1 MSQEI
6 SAADA
11 KLLFERSQAD
21 PVFFC
26 ENILGV
32 NLWEK
37 QKQIIESVRDNTNT
51 CVASGH
57 GVGKTFVSACTTLWF
72 LFTHYQSRI
81 ITTAPTNR
89 QVESILWA
97 EIWSLYNNSRVPL
110 GGRLLKTSLN
120 IEEKWFALGLST
132 DDPDR
137 FQGHHAKHVL
147 LVMDEAPGVDAKI
160 YEAAQGILTQDH
172 SKCLLIGNPTSSSGP
187 FFDKFSMK
195 TWKPFYISCYDS
207 PAITDPEKYPALTTM
222 KWIHERK
229 EEWGEASPMFVS
241 RVLGQFPEEGEDT
254 LIPLAWCERAVQRRF
269 KKAGVTATD
278 KIYLGLDVARY
289 GTNKTVLTTYQ
300 PDRVKKITSIQN
312 RSTMDAVNLVV
323 REAISAGAKL
333 MQVTVDDTGL
343 GGGVTDR
350 LRELGYPVLAVNFSQ
365 KPTDPMHFRAIR
377 DEIFWNLR
385 ELFRSDEIII
395 PDNPALMAQLS
406 AMKYKIN
413 PRNGRIEIENK
424 DDMKKRG
431 LNSPDEADSLAIAVW
446 GARRMKASMRF
457 RRMAGARGRSEYV
470 DKVYY

>member
-1 MSQEI
+1 MDELSPEDAKVLFEKSQE
-6 SAADA
+6 
-11 KLLFERSQAD
+11 D

-26 ENILGV
+26 EQILGV
-32 NLWEK
+32 ELWEK
-37 QKQIIESVRDNTNT
+37 QKQIIESVRDNKNT

-137 FQGHHAKHVL
+137 FQGHHARHVL
-147 LVMDEAPGVDAKI
+147 LVMDEAPGVDPKI
-160 YEAAQGILTQDH
+160 YEASQGILTQAH

-187 FFDKFSMK
+187 FFDKFSSSLW
-195 TWKPFYISCYDS
+195 TPFHISCYDS
-207 PAITDPEKYPALTTM
+207 PAIENPDKYPALTTM
-222 KWIHERK
+222 EWILERK

-254 LIPLAWCERAVQRRF
+254 LIPLAWCDRAVQRRF
-269 KKAGVTATD
+269 KKESGTQTD

-289 GTNKTVLTTYQ
+289 GTNKTVLTTYR
-300 PDRVKKITSIQN
+300 PDRVEKITSIQN

-323 REAISAGAKL
+323 KEAISAGAKL

-343 GGGVTDR
+343 GGGVVDR
-350 LRELGYPVLAVNFSQ
+350 LRELGYPVLAINFSQ
-365 KPTDPMHFRAIR
+365 KPSDPMHFRSIR
-377 DEIFWNLR
+377 DELFWNLR
-385 ELFRSDEIII
+385 ELFRSDEIVI
-395 PDNPALMAQLS
+395 PHNDALIAQLS
-406 AMKYKIN
+406 AIKYKIN
-413 PRNGRIEIENK
+413 GRNGRIEIENK
-424 DDMKKRG
+424 DEMKKRG

-446 GARRMKASMRF
+446 GARRMKSSMRF
-457 RRMAGARGRSEYV
+457 RRASGPSRREYV
-470 DKVYY
+470 DQAYY